1 MESERVKKEATQ
13 TKKTV
18 SMSNHITVRDFS
30 GLTGIPVNIVL
41 AELMKSGVFVSL
53 NERIDYDTAWLLG
66 SELNVEVKLEEKKD
80 QDDKKEVEKLKTIL
94 AGEENLV
101 VRPPVI
107 VVMGHVDHGK
117 TKLLDA
123 IRKTNVM
130 AGEAGGIT
138 QHVGAYQ
145 VEKNGR
151 ILTFI
156 DTPGHEAFTAMR
168 SRGAKIAD
176 IAILVVA
183 ADDGVKPQTTEAF
196 RIVQSVGI
204 PFIIAI
210 NKIDKPEANIDKV
223 KQELSSQLNV
233 IPEDWG
239 GNTVCVPVSAR
250 EGTGINDL
258 LDVIILTA
266 DAEKN
271 NIRANPDGIPV
282 GTVIESHV
290 DKGSGPVATLL
301 VQNCTIRIGDQLTF
315 ENIIYGKVRSLK
327 NYLGENIDMAVPSQP
342 ALLIGLKILP
352 QVGDIL
358 QVGEGEK
365 MKIKKIASA
374 DLQDIADLRQDL
386 KPDQQSGL

>member
-358 QVGEGEK
+358 QVGGSDLFDLHFF
-365 MKIKKIASA
+365 AFA